1 MQDFIEKWK
10 NEPKFKTK
18 IQLGLYTLFVVVV
31 AVFAL
36 STRGNTPIDNPV
48 FEKEENQLED
58 KKEENFSIDIPK
70 EYDYT
75 KNITINTKQYQYTG
89 YKSEEQEKINKI
101 STDVKEEY
109 LYKDDNY
116 YKNED
121 DTYVLTTK
129 EEIYNEINPNY
140 LKLET
145 INQYLSKAKLENN
158 NYIVYLKDI
167 ILGNDSDEFIT
178 ITIEENKISIN
189 YTSLMKL
196 FDETINNY
204 LVEVIIEEVE

>member
-1 MQDFIEKWK
+1 MENFIEKWK

-31 AVFAL
+31 AIFAIA
-36 STRGNTPIDNPV
+36 TREDVKITSPDI
-48 FEKEENQLED
+48 EKEE
-58 KKEENFSIDIPK
+58 ENLVNETENDFFIKIPS
-70 EYDYT
+70 EYNYT

-89 YKSEEQEKINKI
+89 IKNNGRETINKI
-101 STDVKEEY
+101 LNDETIEY
-109 LYKDDNY
+109 LYMDNNY
-116 YKNED
+116 YKNENE
-121 DTYVLTTK
+121 TYVLTNK

-158 NYIVYLKDI
+158 KYIVYLKNI
-167 ILGNDSDEFIT
+167 IIGNDSEEFIT
-178 ITIEENKISIN
+178 ITIEDNKTSID

-196 FDETINNY
+196 FDEKIDNY
-204 LVEVIIEEVE
+204 IVEVTIEEIE